1 MGSGAEQR
9 AAIDTFSAALPVMP
23 DAEREW
29 LLFGTVF
36 IEYIDDLWPQS
47 EPAAMPDWIRAHA
60 FDILAALEQMLGR
73 HPSVVAF
80 RIGCT
85 GSCGCSLISISRRC
99 RSTGEIEDGAGS
111 AEAP

>member
-23 DAEREW
+23 DAERER

-36 IEYIDDLWPQS
+36 IEHIDYLWPQS

-73 HPSVVAF
+73 HPSVRRLPHRLHWLLWLLANLDQPAV
-80 RIGCT
+80 
-85 GSCGCSLISISRRC
+85 SL
-99 RSTGEIEDGAGS
+99 DG
-111 AEAP
+111 